1 MRQYSHVT
9 TYTMSISKH
18 FCYILVNPHWPGKS
32 YAGYTVSPDRRLRQH
47 NCQISGGARYT
58 SRYKPGWEFLAI
70 VTSPQF
76 TKHTGLS
83 FEWSLHRPTNR
94 RMRPKNFNGIE
105 GRLRSLPLVFNNK
118 KFKDF
123 DYTLYVSQTY
133 LEQTRTMLSN
143 FKNISL
149 RPLDPENLKSL
160 TQDEDIAT
168 ALQNV
173 GLDDADP
180 PVVLS

>member
-1 MRQYSHVT
+1 
-9 TYTMSISKH
+9 MSTSKH
-18 FCYILVNPHWPGKS
+18 FCYILVNPRWPGKS
-32 YAGYTVSPDRRLRQH
+32 YVGYTVSPARRVRQH
-47 NCQISGGARYT
+47 NGILVGGSKYT
-58 SRYKPGWEFLAI
+58 SRYKPDWEFLAI

-83 FEWSLHRPTNR
+83 FEWSLHHPTNR
-94 RMRPKNFNGIE
+94 RQRPKGFNGVE

-149 RPLDPENLKSL
+149 RPLEPENLKSL

-173 GLDDADP
+173 VLDDADP

>member
-1 MRQYSHVT
+1 
-9 TYTMSISKH
+9 MSTVKH
-18 FCYILVNPHWPGKS
+18 FCYILVNPKWPGKS
-32 YAGYTVSPDRRLRQH
+32 YAGYTVSPARRVRQH
-47 NCQISGGARYT
+47 NGGLVGGAKYT
-58 SRYKPGWEFLAI
+58 SRYKPDWEFLAI

-123 DYTLYVSQTY
+123 EYTLYVAQTY
-133 LEQTRTMLSN
+133 LEQTRTLLSS

-149 RPLDPENLKSL
+149 RSLDPDNLKLL
-160 TQDEDIAT
+160 TQDEDVTT

-173 GLDDADP
+173 SLDEP
-180 PVVLS
+180 KPVSVSVPSEDRDCAH